1 MANLITPL
9 NEELAK
15 ESQVESAEDLLATL
29 EEFNEKGVK
38 EKVEIYSMDA
48 KALYPSIN
56 IKKSLDAVQEIML
69 ESKIKVENINILELL
84 RYYILGC
91 KIHNRGTRRAGQ
103 GGQNTS
109 KFEFELAP
117 KLIPFSWLS
126 CFKNIKMIFLA
137 HREDL

>member
-91 KIHNRGTRRAGQ
+91 KIRNKGTRRAGHLRN
-103 GGQNTS
+103 GYE
-109 KFEFELAP
+109 KEE
-117 KLIPFSWLS
+117 K
-126 CFKNIKMIFLA
+126 
-137 HREDL
+137 RR